1 MTDQKGS
8 YKQIVKATTIF
19 GGANLFKVL
28 AALLK
33 GKLLA
38 LFLGPDGM
46 GINSLFVSS
55 TNVITNVTGLGLNF
69 SAVRNISQAK
79 ESGDI
84 SKFSKTLSV
93 FKKLVMFTALFGF
106 AATILLSPLLS
117 RFTFGSDKYVIS
129 FVLLGLM
136 VFFTALSSGYASIIQ
151 GVRDIKNY
159 GKQIVVSSLL
169 SLVAIAPLYY
179 FFRMDAIIPAL
190 IAGAFITYLVVLYY
204 SKESGAIKVNVGRRE
219 VIAEGREMLKLG
231 IAMMVATSIGALM
244 HYLIN
249 TFVTNYGSLSDQGLY
264 QAAISITN
272 QSVGLIFSAMAVD
285 FYPKLAAVCNDNSK
299 VREMVNQ
306 QGEVMVLI
314 SAPILAML
322 VVFSPLAIRVLLSA
336 EFLPS
341 ADMVRI
347 FALGMLFKATSYSIG
362 AIAFA
367 KGDKRVFFVLEGLY
381 TNFSMLL
388 FLALGYIVGGLM
400 GLAWSFTIMHAV
412 YLAVIIFVTGKLY
425 EYRLSANYIKIF
437 LIQLFFITTAA
448 VSSLVLDNVSAI
460 AVGISTIAL
469 SFIFSYRELDKLIG
483 VKSLLDKV
491 LKRKV

>member
-1 MTDQKGS
+1 MADQKDS

-38 LFLGPDGM
+38 LFLGPEGM

-79 ESGDI
+79 ESGDVN
-84 SKFSKTLSV
+84 KFSRTLSI
-93 FKKLVMFTALFGF
+93 FKKLVMFTALIGL
-106 AATILLSPLLS
+106 ASTIILSPLLS
-117 RFTFGSDKYVIS
+117 RFTFGSDKYIIS

-151 GVRDIKNY
+151 GIRDVKNY

-169 SLVAIAPLYY
+169 SLVAIAPMYY
-179 FFRMDAIIPAL
+179 FFRMDAIVPAL
-190 IAGAFITYLVVLYY
+190 IAGALITYFVVRYY
-204 SKESGAIKVNVGRRE
+204 SKETGAVKMNVGGRE
-219 VIAEGREMLKLG
+219 VIGEGREMLKLG
-231 IAMMVATSIGALM
+231 IAMMVATSIGALV

-264 QAAISITN
+264 QAAMSITN

-285 FYPKLAAVCNDNSK
+285 FYPKLAAVCKDNSRVK
-299 VREMVNQ
+299 EMVNQ

-314 SAPILAML
+314 SAPILGIL
-322 VVFSPLAIRVLLSA
+322 VVFAPLAIRILLSA
-336 EFLPS
+336 EFMPS

-347 FALGMLFKATSYSIG
+347 FALGMLFKAASYSIG
-362 AIAFA
+362 AISFA
-367 KGDKRVFFVLEGLY
+367 KGDKRVFFILEGLY
-381 TNFSMLL
+381 TNFSILL
-388 FLALGYIVGGLM
+388 FLAVGYAIGGLM
-400 GLAWSFTIMHAV
+400 GLAWSFTVMHAV

-425 EYRLSANYIKIF
+425 KYRLSANYIKIF
-437 LIQLFFITTAA
+437 LVQLFFITTAA
-448 VSSLVLDNVSAI
+448 MSSLVLDNIYAT
-460 AVGISTIAL
+460 AVGISIIAL
-469 SFIFSYRELDKLIG
+469 SLVFSYRELDKLIG
-483 VKSLLDKV
+483 IRLLIDRL
-491 LKRKV
+491 LKRKA